1 MRRRTSDGPCCSHH
15 DEALLQGEVIAGSTS
30 DTLPGR
36 WTARRLFAGLPADD
50 LDGFEARQVR
60 ERENYRAVL
69 AAIAADQ
76 AHPRA
81 QRPYD
86 LPDGIREAIEAWTKG

>member
-1 MRRRTSDGPCCSHH
+1 MRKPCFKEKSLPARLPILC
-15 DEALLQGEVIAGSTS
+15 LVAG
-30 DTLPGR
+30 LRG
-36 WTARRLFAGLPADD
+36 LFAGLPADD
-50 LDGFEARQVR
+50 LDGFEARR
-60 ERENYRAVL
+60 IARTENYRAVL
-69 AAIAADQ
+69 AAIAADP